1 MNKSTATYKVEDPKK
16 VLTIE
21 EMNTYDMYK
30 DIEEHLA
37 KERGV
42 SYTDKF
48 INGLPMGLELPNGV
62 VVGA

>member
-1 MNKSTATYKVEDPKK
+1 M

-37 KERGV
+37 ARRGV
-42 SYTDKF
+42 PFEAKYVS
-48 INGLPMGLELPNGV
+48 GLPLGLELPNGV
-62 VVGA
+62 VVGV